1 MTCRLTIDL
10 SPLLSPALLP
20 PEVYAELYRSYVS
33 AYRSLGFALLGQ
45 NSPKARPASPQT
57 PPPTPAR
64 TPRNSKPAQVPRAD
78 NTPRGPSRVQR
89 EAHRDLTPASQP
101 ASYVAAAASPSPSP
115 LFDTPTRRSVKVS
128 APVSTPQPKLDL
140 VTPTQLL
147 TPARASAMP
156 LFGSSALSIPDLA
169 SEFDSEMQ
177 DSAIE
182 MAPILNAA
190 PPKPFPVPTWE
201 GKDPS
206 RTFGHTIITSDPPP
220 KEGTGWEVPLVMYR
234 IDDPEVDALM
244 KKIENAA
251 LPFPKEERRVHN
263 SKLSFNLQAEITL
276 QDVLVKQFGAAP
288 KGSVYLI
295 PASKRT
301 LARLRGCD
309 LLASPSL
316 YTIRFPSGAIFW
328 VWQGNATEVWRL
340 QKEYQVTV
348 HPPIPVSATPVF

>member
-1 MTCRLTIDL
+1 MACILTIDL
-10 SPLLSPALLP
+10 SPPLSPALLP

-57 PPPTPAR
+57 PPPTPPTTPSTSHPSPPQPPPPPPAR

-78 NTPRGPSRVQR
+78 NTPRGPSRIQR
-89 EAHRDLTPASQP
+89 EAHRDLNPATQP
-101 ASYVAAAASPSPSP
+101 ASYAAAAASPSPSP
-115 LFDTPTRRSVKVS
+115 LFDTPTRRSVKVT

-156 LFGSSALSIPDLA
+156 LFGSSASSIPDLA

-182 MAPILNAA
+182 TAPVLNAA

-206 RTFGHTIITSDPPP
+206 RPFGRTIITSDPPP
-220 KEGTGWEVPLVMYR
+220 KEVTGWEVPLVVYR

-251 LPFPKEERRVHN
+251 LP
-263 SKLSFNLQAEITL
+263 
-276 QDVLVKQFGAAP
+276 
-288 KGSVYLI
+288 
-295 PASKRT
+295 
-301 LARLRGCD
+301 
-309 LLASPSL
+309 
-316 YTIRFPSGAIFW
+316 
-328 VWQGNATEVWRL
+328 
-340 QKEYQVTV
+340 
-348 HPPIPVSATPVF
+348 